1 MQKNFNGYLFALFAI
16 FFWSFNV
23 IYSKY
28 LSGKLTPFEI
38 SFIRWLIPSLLFL
51 PFVGKTVWTYRRK
64 YLKVWPLILAM
75 SFTGLGFQNTFVYYA
90 GHTSNA
96 VDMALIG
103 ASSPVFLLIFSALLL
118 HKRITFFQIIGII
131 CALAGV
137 AAVILDGSF
146 TDLSRITLTT
156 GDFWMLCA
164 AVSFA
169 VYAIVQKKI
178 PPKLPPIATFTLA
191 ICISTILFL
200 PLAAFDFT
208 NVPLSP
214 LTKTDILILIV
225 LAVFN
230 SGIAYLSWNKALR
243 LIGTVKTGT
252 LYYLMPVFST
262 IEAYVLL
269 NEQIYSSQIYG
280 AVLVIAGIVISN
292 ISPSSRVNA
301 AAQSAPFQSAL
312 PQKTPR
318 S

>member
-1 MQKNFNGYLFALFAI
+1 MR
-16 FFWSFNV
+16 
-23 IYSKY
+23 
-28 LSGKLTPFEI
+28 I
-38 SFIRWLIPSLLFL
+38 S
-51 PFVGKTVWTYRRK
+51 RRCRRHP
-64 YLKVWPLILAM
+64 Y
-75 SFTGLGFQNTFVYYA
+75 
-90 GHTSNA
+90 
-96 VDMALIG
+96 
-103 ASSPVFLLIFSALLL
+103 
-118 HKRITFFQIIGII
+118 
-131 CALAGV
+131 
-137 AAVILDGSF
+137 GSF
-146 TDLSRITLTT
+146 TDLSRITLNT

-178 PPKLPPIATFTLA
+178 PPELPPIATFTLA

-214 LTKTDILILIV
+214 LPKTDILILIV

-301 AAQSAPFQSAL
+301 VAQSAPFQSAL

>member
-1 MQKNFNGYLFALFAI
+1 M
-16 FFWSFNV
+16 
-23 IYSKY
+23 
-28 LSGKLTPFEI
+28 
-38 SFIRWLIPSLLFL
+38 
-51 PFVGKTVWTYRRK
+51 
-64 YLKVWPLILAM
+64 
-75 SFTGLGFQNTFVYYA
+75 
-90 GHTSNA
+90 
-96 VDMALIG
+96 
-103 ASSPVFLLIFSALLL
+103 
-118 HKRITFFQIIGII
+118 
-131 CALAGV
+131 
-137 AAVILDGSF
+137 
-146 TDLSRITLTT
+146 
-156 GDFWMLCA
+156 
-164 AVSFA
+164 
-169 VYAIVQKKI
+169 
-178 PPKLPPIATFTLA
+178 PPIATFTLA

-280 AVLVIAGIVISN
+280 AVLVITGIVISN

-301 AAQSAPFQSAL
+301 VAQSAPFQSAL